1 MTQKIIS
8 VRIHPER
15 KRRRR
20 RRPEPFGTLLGV
32 LLSAMC
38 MVVYTGIT
46 TTVLVRDAQD
56 DLTVPAKAIMTQS
69 LPHSGEEAEV
79 GSEAVPVDYNAL
91 VPAADPAD
99 MRRIAQTVWGEARG
113 CTPTEQAAVVWC
125 ILNRVDDPRW
135 PDTIEEVCITS
146 QFNGYNPAN
155 PVDPDIY
162 DLTLDVYVRWV
173 REHTGEQD
181 VGRVL
186 PASYCFFYGDGKHN
200 HFQECFGA
208 DEVWD
213 WSLPSPYEN
222 I

>member
-1 MTQKIIS
+1 MKKLYHFSIFFAITVWIA
-8 VRIHPER
+8 
-15 KRRRR
+15 
-20 RRPEPFGTLLGV
+20 V
-32 LLSAMC
+32 LLLSPTVFSIAEAANKTGFKNISSSPI
-38 MVVYTGIT
+38 VVTPTLSGKLEYTQSTQVYT
-46 TTVLVRDAQD
+46 
-56 DLTVPAKAIMTQS
+56 
-69 LPHSGEEAEV
+69 
-79 GSEAVPVDYNAL
+79 VPVEDIER
-91 VPAADPAD
+91 
-99 MRRIAQTVWGEARG
+99 MSKTVWGEARG

-146 QFNGYNPAN
+146 QFNGYNPDN
-155 PVDPDIY
+155 PIDPDIY
-162 DLTLDVYVRWV
+162 TLTLDVYVRWV
-173 REHTGEQD
+173 REHTGERD

-200 HFQECFGA
+200 HFQESFGA

>member
-1 MTQKIIS
+1 MKKVYHFSIFFAVTMWIA
-8 VRIHPER
+8 
-15 KRRRR
+15 
-20 RRPEPFGTLLGV
+20 V
-32 LLSAMC
+32 LLLSPTVFSTAEAASIGEGQFKRPDLA
-38 MVVYTGIT
+38 VSVAPTPATTNKLQHTPSIQVYT
-46 TTVLVRDAQD
+46 
-56 DLTVPAKAIMTQS
+56 
-69 LPHSGEEAEV
+69 
-79 GSEAVPVDYNAL
+79 VPVEDIER
-91 VPAADPAD
+91 
-99 MRRIAQTVWGEARG
+99 MSKTVWGEARG

-146 QFNGYNPAN
+146 QFNGYNPDN
-155 PVDPDIY
+155 PIDPDIY
-162 DLTLDVYVRWV
+162 TLTLDVYVRWV

-186 PASYCFFYGDGKHN
+186 PTSYCFFYGDGKHN
-200 HFQECFGA
+200 HFQESFGA

>member
-1 MTQKIIS
+1 MKKVYHFSIFFAVTMWIA
-8 VRIHPER
+8 
-15 KRRRR
+15 
-20 RRPEPFGTLLGV
+20 V
-32 LLSAMC
+32 LLLSPTVFSTAEAANKTGFKNISSSPI
-38 MVVYTGIT
+38 VVTPIQASKIEYTPPAQVYT
-46 TTVLVRDAQD
+46 
-56 DLTVPAKAIMTQS
+56 
-69 LPHSGEEAEV
+69 
-79 GSEAVPVDYNAL
+79 VPVEDIERMSQA
-91 VPAADPAD
+91 
-99 MRRIAQTVWGEARG
+99 VWGEARG
-113 CTPTEQAAVVWC
+113 CAPTEQAAVVWC

-135 PDTIEEVCITS
+135 PDTIEGVCITS
-146 QFNGYNPAN
+146 QFNGYNPTN
-155 PVDPDIY
+155 PVEPDIY

-200 HFQECFGA
+200 HFQESFGA

>member
-1 MTQKIIS
+1 MKKVYHFSIFFAVTMWIA
-8 VRIHPER
+8 
-15 KRRRR
+15 
-20 RRPEPFGTLLGV
+20 V
-32 LLSAMC
+32 LLLSPTVFSIAEAANKTGFKN
-38 MVVYTGIT
+38 VSSSPIVVTPTLSGKLEYTQSTQVYT
-46 TTVLVRDAQD
+46 
-56 DLTVPAKAIMTQS
+56 
-69 LPHSGEEAEV
+69 
-79 GSEAVPVDYNAL
+79 VPVEDIERMSQA
-91 VPAADPAD
+91 
-99 MRRIAQTVWGEARG
+99 VWGEARG

-146 QFNGYNPAN
+146 QFNGYNPTN
-155 PVDPDIY
+155 PIDPDIY
-162 DLTLDVYVRWV
+162 ALTLDVYVRWV

-200 HFQECFGA
+200 HFQESFGA

>member
-1 MTQKIIS
+1 MKKLYHFSIFFAIT
-8 VRIHPER
+8 VWVA
-15 KRRRR
+15 
-20 RRPEPFGTLLGV
+20 V
-32 LLSAMC
+32 LLLSPTVFSIAEAANKTGFKNISSSPI
-38 MVVYTGIT
+38 VVTPTLSGKLEYTQSTQVYT
-46 TTVLVRDAQD
+46 
-56 DLTVPAKAIMTQS
+56 
-69 LPHSGEEAEV
+69 
-79 GSEAVPVDYNAL
+79 VPVEDIER
-91 VPAADPAD
+91 
-99 MRRIAQTVWGEARG
+99 MSKTVWGEARG

-135 PDTIEEVCITS
+135 PSTIEEVCITS

-155 PVDPDIY
+155 PIDPDIY
-162 DLTLDVYVRWV
+162 TLTLDVYVRWM

-200 HFQECFGA
+200 HFQESFGA

>member
-1 MTQKIIS
+1 MKKLYHFSIFFAIT
-8 VRIHPER
+8 VWVA
-15 KRRRR
+15 
-20 RRPEPFGTLLGV
+20 V
-32 LLSAMC
+32 LLLSPTVFSIAEAANKTGFKNISSSPI
-38 MVVYTGIT
+38 VVTPTLSGKLEYTQSTQVYT
-46 TTVLVRDAQD
+46 
-56 DLTVPAKAIMTQS
+56 VPIEDIERMSRA
-69 LPHSGEEAEV
+69 
-79 GSEAVPVDYNAL
+79 
-91 VPAADPAD
+91 
-99 MRRIAQTVWGEARG
+99 VWGEARG

-146 QFNGYNPAN
+146 QFNGYNPTN

-200 HFQECFGA
+200 HFQESFGA

>member
-1 MTQKIIS
+1 MKKVYHFSIFFAVTMWIAILLLLPTVFSTAEAARIGEGQFKRPDLAVS
-8 VRIHPER
+8 VAPTPATTNKLQHTPSIQ
-15 KRRRR
+15 
-20 RRPEPFGTLLGV
+20 
-32 LLSAMC
+32 
-38 MVVYTGIT
+38 VYT
-46 TTVLVRDAQD
+46 
-56 DLTVPAKAIMTQS
+56 
-69 LPHSGEEAEV
+69 
-79 GSEAVPVDYNAL
+79 VPVEDIER
-91 VPAADPAD
+91 
-99 MRRIAQTVWGEARG
+99 MSKTVWGEARG

-146 QFNGYNPAN
+146 QFNGYNPTN

-200 HFQECFGA
+200 HFQESFGA

>member
-1 MTQKIIS
+1 MKKLYHFSIFFAITVWIA
-8 VRIHPER
+8 
-15 KRRRR
+15 
-20 RRPEPFGTLLGV
+20 V
-32 LLSAMC
+32 LLLSPTVFSTAEAASIGEGQFKRPDLA
-38 MVVYTGIT
+38 VSVAPTPATTNKLQHTPSIQVYT
-46 TTVLVRDAQD
+46 
-56 DLTVPAKAIMTQS
+56 
-69 LPHSGEEAEV
+69 
-79 GSEAVPVDYNAL
+79 VPVEDIERMSKA
-91 VPAADPAD
+91 
-99 MRRIAQTVWGEARG
+99 VWGEARG

-146 QFNGYNPAN
+146 QFNGYNPTN

-162 DLTLDVYVRWV
+162 TLTLDVYVRWV

-200 HFQECFGA
+200 HFQESFGA

>member
-1 MTQKIIS
+1 MKKVYHFSIFFAVTMWIA
-8 VRIHPER
+8 
-15 KRRRR
+15 
-20 RRPEPFGTLLGV
+20 V
-32 LLSAMC
+32 LLLSPTVFSTAEAASIGEGQFKRPDLA
-38 MVVYTGIT
+38 VSVAPTPATTNKLQHTPSIQVYT
-46 TTVLVRDAQD
+46 
-56 DLTVPAKAIMTQS
+56 VPIEDIERMSK
-69 LPHSGEEAEV
+69 
-79 GSEAVPVDYNAL
+79 
-91 VPAADPAD
+91 
-99 MRRIAQTVWGEARG
+99 TVWGEARG
-113 CTPTEQAAVVWC
+113 CAPTEQAAVVWC

-173 REHTGEQD
+173 REHTGERD

-200 HFQECFGA
+200 HFQKSFGA

>member
-1 MTQKIIS
+1 MKKLYHFSIFFAIT
-8 VRIHPER
+8 VWVA
-15 KRRRR
+15 
-20 RRPEPFGTLLGV
+20 V
-32 LLSAMC
+32 LLLSPTVFSIAEAANKTGFKNISSSPI
-38 MVVYTGIT
+38 VVTPTLTGKLKHTQPTQIY
-46 TTVLVRDAQD
+46 
-56 DLTVPAKAIMTQS
+56 TVPVEDIERMSKA
-69 LPHSGEEAEV
+69 
-79 GSEAVPVDYNAL
+79 
-91 VPAADPAD
+91 
-99 MRRIAQTVWGEARG
+99 VWGEARG

-146 QFNGYNPAN
+146 QFNGYNPTN

-200 HFQECFGA
+200 HFQKSFGA

>member
-1 MTQKIIS
+1 MKKLYHFSIFFAIT
-8 VRIHPER
+8 VWVA
-15 KRRRR
+15 
-20 RRPEPFGTLLGV
+20 V
-32 LLSAMC
+32 LLLSPTVFSIAEAANKTGFKNTSSYS
-38 MVVYTGIT
+38 VVVTPTLTGKLEYTQSTQVYT
-46 TTVLVRDAQD
+46 
-56 DLTVPAKAIMTQS
+56 
-69 LPHSGEEAEV
+69 
-79 GSEAVPVDYNAL
+79 VPVEDIER
-91 VPAADPAD
+91 
-99 MRRIAQTVWGEARG
+99 MSKTVWGEARG

-135 PDTIEEVCITS
+135 PSTIEEVCITS
-146 QFNGYNPAN
+146 QFNGYNPTN

-162 DLTLDVYVRWV
+162 TLTLDVYVRWV

-200 HFQECFGA
+200 HFQESFGA

>member
-1 MTQKIIS
+1 MKKVYHFSIFFAVTMWIA
-8 VRIHPER
+8 
-15 KRRRR
+15 
-20 RRPEPFGTLLGV
+20 V
-32 LLSAMC
+32 LLLSPTVFSIAEAANKTGFKNISSSPI
-38 MVVYTGIT
+38 VVTPTLSGKLEYTQSTQVYT
-46 TTVLVRDAQD
+46 
-56 DLTVPAKAIMTQS
+56 
-69 LPHSGEEAEV
+69 
-79 GSEAVPVDYNAL
+79 VPVEDIER
-91 VPAADPAD
+91 
-99 MRRIAQTVWGEARG
+99 MSKTVWGEARG

-146 QFNGYNPAN
+146 QFNGYNPDN
-155 PVDPDIY
+155 PIDPDIY
-162 DLTLDVYVRWV
+162 ALTLDVYVRWV
-173 REHTGEQD
+173 REHTGERD

-200 HFQECFGA
+200 HFQKSFGA

>member
-1 MTQKIIS
+1 MKKLYHFSIFFAVTMWIA
-8 VRIHPER
+8 
-15 KRRRR
+15 
-20 RRPEPFGTLLGV
+20 V
-32 LLSAMC
+32 LLLSPTVFSIAEAANKTGFKNISSSPI
-38 MVVYTGIT
+38 VVTPTLSGKLKY
-46 TTVLVRDAQD
+46 
-56 DLTVPAKAIMTQS
+56 TQS
-69 LPHSGEEAEV
+69 TQV
-79 GSEAVPVDYNAL
+79 CIVPVEDIER
-91 VPAADPAD
+91 
-99 MRRIAQTVWGEARG
+99 MSKTVWGEARG

-135 PDTIEEVCITS
+135 PSTIEEVCITS

-162 DLTLDVYVRWV
+162 VLTMDVYVRWV

-200 HFQECFGA
+200 HFQKSFGA

>member
-1 MTQKIIS
+1 MK
-8 VRIHPER
+8 
-15 KRRRR
+15 KK
-20 RRPEPFGTLLGV
+20 PFTEKLYHFCIAFDVV
-32 LLSAMC
+32 LLIAILLLTPTLFSKVQAASIGEGQFKRPDPALS
-38 MVVYTGIT
+38 VAPTPDTTNKLQHTSPTQVYT
-46 TTVLVRDAQD
+46 
-56 DLTVPAKAIMTQS
+56 
-69 LPHSGEEAEV
+69 
-79 GSEAVPVDYNAL
+79 VPVEDIERMSQA
-91 VPAADPAD
+91 
-99 MRRIAQTVWGEARG
+99 VWGEARG

-146 QFNGYNPAN
+146 QFNGYNPDN
-155 PVDPDIY
+155 PIDPDIY
-162 DLTLDVYVRWV
+162 TLTLDVYVRWV

-200 HFQECFGA
+200 HFQESFGA

>member
-1 MTQKIIS
+1 MKKVYHFSIFFAVTMWIA
-8 VRIHPER
+8 
-15 KRRRR
+15 
-20 RRPEPFGTLLGV
+20 V
-32 LLSAMC
+32 LLLSPTVFSTAEAASIGEGQFKRPDLA
-38 MVVYTGIT
+38 VSVAPTPATTNKLQHTPSIQVYT
-46 TTVLVRDAQD
+46 
-56 DLTVPAKAIMTQS
+56 VPIEDIERMSKA
-69 LPHSGEEAEV
+69 
-79 GSEAVPVDYNAL
+79 
-91 VPAADPAD
+91 
-99 MRRIAQTVWGEARG
+99 VWGEARG

-146 QFNGYNPAN
+146 QFNGYNPTN

-200 HFQECFGA
+200 HFQESFGA

>member
-1 MTQKIIS
+1 MKKLYHFSIFFAITIW
-8 VRIHPER
+8 VA
-15 KRRRR
+15 
-20 RRPEPFGTLLGV
+20 V
-32 LLSAMC
+32 LLLSPTVFSIAEAANKTGFKNISSSPIA
-38 MVVYTGIT
+38 VTPTLSGKLEYT
-46 TTVLVRDAQD
+46 Q
-56 DLTVPAKAIMTQS
+56 PTQIYM
-69 LPHSGEEAEV
+69 
-79 GSEAVPVDYNAL
+79 VPVEDIERMSQA
-91 VPAADPAD
+91 
-99 MRRIAQTVWGEARG
+99 VWGEARG

-135 PDTIEEVCITS
+135 PSTIEEVCITS
-146 QFNGYNPAN
+146 QFNGYNPDN
-155 PVDPDIY
+155 PIDPDIY
-162 DLTLDVYVRWV
+162 TLTLDVYVRWV

-200 HFQECFGA
+200 HFQESFGV